1 MTLLRSFI
9 SSFEMYT
16 GGEGSGMAAD
26 LERVGKNL
34 PDSAGSIPK
43 MDRHRLQCQGE
54 GALSVPGRRGFTDDG
69 NRKEYGGR

>member
-1 MTLLRSFI
+1 
-9 SSFEMYT
+9 
-16 GGEGSGMAAD
+16 MAAD